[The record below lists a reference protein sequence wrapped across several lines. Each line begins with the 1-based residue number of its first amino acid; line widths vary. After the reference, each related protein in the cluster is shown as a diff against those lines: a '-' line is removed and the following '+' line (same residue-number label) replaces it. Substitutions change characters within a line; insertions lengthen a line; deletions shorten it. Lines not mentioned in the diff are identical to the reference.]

1 MGRGQ
6 TKKGA
11 PSVVTQIPFKN
22 LFTQQIGESW
32 GLAAT
37 LKLLAL
43 LIANLAA
50 RYKRR
55 LIYECVWGK
64 IFKACYLGCERS
76 VLDVVAD
83 SFEMRATYKRC
94 LMDRSEMWYK
104 IISNDIKVELIS
116 VLCLFIFFSLSN
128 GLVRVNKP
136 SEVHSK
142 TYLFFLS
149 TIVCTPLS
157 SIWQLT

>member
-1 MGRGQ
+1 MTQMGRGQ

-55 LIYECVWGK
+55 LIYE
-64 IFKACYLGCERS
+64 
-76 VLDVVAD
+76 
-83 SFEMRATYKRC
+83 
-94 LMDRSEMWYK
+94 
-104 IISNDIKVELIS
+104 
-116 VLCLFIFFSLSN
+116 
-128 GLVRVNKP
+128 RV
-136 SEVHSK
+136 
-142 TYLFFLS
+142 
-149 TIVCTPLS
+149 
-157 SIWQLT
+157 